1 MGGQLD
7 RRSTVQIEF
16 MGRAIR
22 ISTGGHN
29 IIYVYPQEI
38 FEIVKWAKEHEF
50 QLIEKQC
57 ELQLMDEKKQQ
68 REAKEQ
74 QCPEE

>member
-1 MGGQLD
+1 M
-7 RRSTVQIEF
+7 QIEF

-38 FEIVKWAKEHEF
+38 FELVRWAKEHEF

-57 ELQLMDEKKQQ
+57 ELQLMEEQKHE

-74 QCPEE
+74 QCQGE

>member
-1 MGGQLD
+1 M
-7 RRSTVQIEF
+7 QIEF

-22 ISTGGHN
+22 ISSGGHN

-38 FEIVKWAKEHEF
+38 FEIVRWAKEHEF

-57 ELQLMDEKKQQ
+57 ELQLMEEQKLE